1 MHGQEGEQRQGYWR
15 QVHRCCEWQTASA
28 TVELVKQQ
36 KATATA
42 EAAAT
47 TTITVRILE
56 PVLVLVFEK
65 EAGRTAA
72 ILG

>member
-1 MHGQEGEQRQGYWR
+1 M
-15 QVHRCCEWQTASA
+15 
-28 TVELVKQQ
+28 KQQ

-42 EAAAT
+42 EAAAA

-72 ILG
+72 ILA